1 MSSGDVD
8 TLPAPAD
15 TPEPQAAA
23 AQEQDEA
30 TQERPN
36 GASLVLQPILPPPVQ
51 FLADTVAT
59 GVAVSI
65 NGLKNTTCALARMH
79 AARATAS
86 LTHAQLLT
94 SRGRVEVGRGVAG
107 LAQQVAAGSAAGA
120 GALLTQAAKLVSAPM
135 ALLQGQPGALQ
146 PT

>member
-1 MSSGDVD
+1 MSATTSGDVD
-8 TLPAPAD
+8 TQPAPAD

-36 GASLVLQPILPPPVQ
+36 GAGLVLHPVLPPPVQ

-59 GVAVSI
+59 GVAETI

-79 AARATAS
+79 AARAAAS

-94 SRGRVEVGRGVAG
+94 AHTGWRRGGAWRAWRSRWRRARPP
-107 LAQQVAAGSAAGA
+107 
-120 GALLTQAAKLVSAPM
+120 AP
-135 ALLQGQPGALQ
+135 ARC
-146 PT
+146 